1 MQSHDLVGCD
11 IGGPVQ
17 MEFSSLV
24 DLDDKDVE
32 EHISGVSLQKFSSQ
46 GQVWRVYCR

>member
-24 DLDDKDVE
+24 DLDNKE
-32 EHISGVSLQKFSSQ
+32 SIKEHLGRGALTGKKLRAGTRS
-46 GQVWRVYCR
+46 